1 MKFGDFFSDESR
13 CHKQCLSGPLP
24 DRCILHFAPG
34 SQADFIYAP
43 IYMSCYN
50 LNAAA
55 ESNQKTWMALEG
67 FMSRLLSQSGPIL
80 DTTRLWGGKDE
91 GFKSSW

>member
-1 MKFGDFFSDESR
+1 MCVCVNPSICQAKFPIAAA
-13 CHKQCLSGPLP
+13 L
-24 DRCILHFAPG
+24 G

-50 LNAAA
+50 LHAAA
-55 ESNQKTWMALEG
+55 ESNQKAWMALEG

-80 DTTRLWGGKDE
+80 DTILVLERLCAGSQFGIPA
-91 GFKSSW
+91 